1 MEFLD
6 WAQTLNIPERG
17 LSVLDNI
24 QSTKIR
30 SRFPIFKH
38 KIYLNSC
45 SQGALSDSVENGLTD
60 YIRSWHEHG
69 SPWDL
74 WVEHYEHTRRLFAEF
89 IGADEGEVAIV
100 TSASAGINA
109 VASALDFRE
118 RKKVVLGEFEFPT
131 MGHVWLA
138 QSKRGADVIF
148 IPPVDNKLPVDSYE
162 RAVDR
167 QTAIVPLTRVCFRN
181 GFRSDTQAI
190 VELAHDQ
197 GAWVM
202 LDDYQ
207 DCGTRPIDV
216 KEMGVDFYVT
226 GTLKYLL
233 GPPGLAFLYVRRE
246 LINALTPAVS
256 GWFAQS
262 NPFAFDVKHLN
273 LSSSARRFESGSPP
287 IPNVYAAGPGIELLC
302 STGMPQIAGHISELT
317 GMFLNSIAGMQ
328 IQTKTPP
335 DSVGPLIVLQAG
347 SEDDANA
354 MVAALARQNIVAS
367 SRGDGVRI
375 SLHFYNTADDIAALL
390 QALERN
396 MDLLFTRSGVSETSG
411 G

>member
-1 MEFLD
+1 ML
-6 WAQTLNIPERG
+6 G
-17 LSVLDNI
+17 SV
-24 QSTKIR
+24 QSANIR
-30 SRFPIFKH
+30 SRFPIFKY

-45 SQGALSDSVENGLTD
+45 SQGALSDAVENGVTD
-60 YIRSWHEHG
+60 YIRSWHEYG
-69 SPWDL
+69 SPWDM
-74 WVEHYEHTRRLFAEF
+74 WVEHYERTRRLFAEF

-118 RKKVVLGEFEFPT
+118 RNKVVLGEFEFPT

-138 QSKRGADVIF
+138 QRRRGADITFV
-148 IPPVDNKLPVDSYE
+148 PPLDNKLPPESYE

-167 QTAIVPLTRVCFRN
+167 QTAIVPLTRVCFKN
-181 GFRSDTQAI
+181 GFRSDVQAI
-190 VELAHDQ
+190 VELAHNQ

-216 KEMGVDFYVT
+216 KAMGIDFYVT

-233 GPPGLAFLYVRRE
+233 GPPGLAFLYVRRD
-246 LINALTPAVS
+246 LINELTPAVS

-262 NPFAFDVKHLN
+262 NPFAFDVKHLS
-273 LSSSARRFESGSPP
+273 LSSTARRFESGSPA
-287 IPNVYAAGPGIELLC
+287 IPNVYAAAPGIELLR
-302 STGMPQIAGHISELT
+302 STGMAQIAGHITELT
-317 GMFLNSIAGMQ
+317 GMVLNSLASMQ
-328 IQTKTPP
+328 IQIKTPA
-335 DSVGPLIVLQAG
+335 DSVGPLIVLQAA
-347 SEDDANA
+347 SEEDASA

-367 SRGDGVRI
+367 SRGDRVRI
-375 SLHFYNTADDIAALL
+375 SLHFYNSADDIALLL

-396 MDLLFTRSGVSETSG
+396 MDLLLTPTHG
-411 G
+411 

>member
-1 MEFLD
+1 M
-6 WAQTLNIPERG
+6 
-17 LSVLDNI
+17 LDNI
-24 QSTKIR
+24 QSIKIR

-45 SQGALSDSVENGLTD
+45 SQGALSDAVENGLTD

-69 SPWDL
+69 SPWDM
-74 WVEHYEHTRRLFAEF
+74 WVEHYERTRRLFAEF

-100 TSASAGINA
+100 TSASAAINA

-118 RKKVVLGEFEFPT
+118 RRKVVLGEFEFPT
-131 MGHVWLA
+131 MAHIWLA
-138 QSKRGADVIF
+138 QRKRGADITFV
-148 IPPVDNKLPVDSYE
+148 PPLDNKLPAESYE
-162 RAVDR
+162 GAVDR

-181 GFRSDTQAI
+181 GFRSDVQAI
-190 VELAHDQ
+190 VKLAHSQ

-216 KEMGVDFYVT
+216 KDMGIDFYVT

-233 GPPGLAFLYVRRE
+233 GPPGLAFLYVRRD
-246 LINALTPAVS
+246 LINPLIPAVS

-262 NPFAFDVKHLN
+262 NPFAFDVKHLD

-287 IPNVYAAGPGIELLC
+287 IPNVYAAAPGIELLR
-302 STGMPQIAGHISELT
+302 STGMAHIAGHISELT
-317 GMFLNSIAGMQ
+317 GMFLNSLAGMQ
-328 IQTKTPP
+328 IQTKTPA
-335 DSVGPLIVLQAG
+335 DSVGPLVVLQAD
-347 SEDDANA
+347 SEDSANA
-354 MVAALARQNIVAS
+354 MVAALAKQNIVAS

-375 SLHFYNTADDIAALL
+375 SLHFYNSADDIAALL
-390 QALERN
+390 HALERN
-396 MDLLFTRSGVSETSG
+396 MDLLLTRRVGSVAMES
-411 G
+411 

>member
-1 MEFLD
+1 M
-6 WAQTLNIPERG
+6 
-17 LSVLDNI
+17 LDNI
-24 QSTKIR
+24 QSIKIR

-45 SQGALSDSVENGLTD
+45 SQGALSDAVENGLTD

-69 SPWDL
+69 SPWDM
-74 WVEHYEHTRRLFAEF
+74 WVEHYERTRRLFAEF
-89 IGADEGEVAIV
+89 IGADEDEVAIV

-118 RKKVVLGEFEFPT
+118 RRKVVLGEFEFPT
-131 MGHVWLA
+131 MAHIWLA
-138 QSKRGADVIF
+138 QRKRGADITFV
-148 IPPVDNKLPVDSYE
+148 PPLDNKLPAESYE
-162 RAVDR
+162 GTVDR

-181 GFRSDTQAI
+181 GFRSDVQAI
-190 VELAHDQ
+190 VKLAHSQ

-216 KEMGVDFYVT
+216 KDMGIDFYVT

-233 GPPGLAFLYVRRE
+233 GPPGLAFLYVRRD
-246 LINALTPAVS
+246 LINPLIPAVS

-262 NPFAFDVKHLN
+262 NPFAFDVKHLD

-287 IPNVYAAGPGIELLC
+287 IPNVYAAAPGIELLR
-302 STGMPQIAGHISELT
+302 STGMAHIAGHISELT
-317 GMFLNSIAGMQ
+317 GMFLNSLAGMQ
-328 IQTKTPP
+328 IQTKTPA
-335 DSVGPLIVLQAG
+335 DSVGPLVVLQAD
-347 SEDDANA
+347 SEDSANA
-354 MVAALARQNIVAS
+354 MVAALAKQNIVAS

-375 SLHFYNTADDIAALL
+375 SLHFYNSADDIAALL
-390 QALERN
+390 HALERN
-396 MDLLFTRSGVSETSG
+396 MDLLLTRRVGSVAMES
-411 G
+411 

>member
-1 MEFLD
+1 
-6 WAQTLNIPERG
+6 
-17 LSVLDNI
+17 VLDNI
-24 QSTKIR
+24 QSIKIR

-45 SQGALSDSVENGLTD
+45 SQGALSDAVENGLTD

-69 SPWDL
+69 SPWDM
-74 WVEHYEHTRRLFAEF
+74 WVEHYERTRRLFAEF
-89 IGADEGEVAIV
+89 IGADEDEVAIV

-118 RKKVVLGEFEFPT
+118 RRKVVLGEFEFPT
-131 MGHVWLA
+131 MAHIWLA
-138 QSKRGADVIF
+138 QRKRGADITFV
-148 IPPVDNKLPVDSYE
+148 PPLDNKLPPESYE
-162 RAVDR
+162 GTVDR

-181 GFRSDTQAI
+181 GFRSDVQAI
-190 VELAHDQ
+190 VKLAHSQ

-216 KEMGVDFYVT
+216 KDMGIDFYVT

-233 GPPGLAFLYVRRE
+233 GPPGLAFLYVRRD
-246 LINALTPAVS
+246 LINPLIPAVS

-262 NPFAFDVKHLN
+262 NPFAFDVKHLD

-287 IPNVYAAGPGIELLC
+287 IPNVYAAAPGIELLR
-302 STGMPQIAGHISELT
+302 STGMAHIAGHISELT
-317 GMFLNSIAGMQ
+317 GMFLNSLAGMQ
-328 IQTKTPP
+328 IQTKTPA
-335 DSVGPLIVLQAG
+335 DSVGPLVVLQAD
-347 SEDDANA
+347 SEDSANA
-354 MVAALARQNIVAS
+354 MVAALAKQNIVAS

-375 SLHFYNTADDIAALL
+375 SLHFYNSADDIAALL
-390 QALERN
+390 HALERN
-396 MDLLFTRSGVSETSG
+396 MDLLLTRRVGSVAMES
-411 G
+411 

>member
-1 MEFLD
+1 M
-6 WAQTLNIPERG
+6 
-17 LSVLDNI
+17 LDNI

-45 SQGALSDSVENGLTD
+45 SQGALSDAVENGVTD

-69 SPWDL
+69 SPWDM
-74 WVEHYEHTRRLFAEF
+74 WVEHYERMRRLFAEF

-118 RKKVVLGEFEFPT
+118 RNKVVLGEFEFPT

-138 QSKRGADVIF
+138 QRKRGADIMFV
-148 IPPVDNKLPVDSYE
+148 PPLDNKLSADSYE
-162 RAVDR
+162 SALDP

-181 GFRSDTQAI
+181 GFRSDVRAI
-190 VELAHDQ
+190 VELAHNH

-216 KEMGVDFYVT
+216 KDMGIDFYVT

-233 GPPGLAFLYVRRE
+233 GPPGLAFLYVRRD

-273 LSSSARRFESGSPP
+273 LSSTARRFESGSPP
-287 IPNVYAAGPGIELLC
+287 IPNVYAAAPGIELLR
-302 STGMPQIAGHISELT
+302 STGMAQIAGHIKELT

-328 IQTKTPP
+328 IQTKTPA
-335 DSVGPLIVLQAG
+335 DSIGPLIVLQSE

-354 MVAALARQNIVAS
+354 MVAALAKQNIVAS

-375 SLHFYNTADDIAALL
+375 SLHFYNTADDIAVLL
-390 QALERN
+390 KVLEGN
-396 MDLLFTRSGVSETSG
+396 MDLLLTRRRESGAMENITG
-411 G
+411 F

>member
-1 MEFLD
+1 
-6 WAQTLNIPERG
+6 
-17 LSVLDNI
+17 VLDNI
-24 QSTKIR
+24 QSIKIR

-45 SQGALSDSVENGLTD
+45 SQGALSDAVENGLTD

-69 SPWDL
+69 SPWDM
-74 WVEHYEHTRRLFAEF
+74 WVEHYERTRRLFAEF

-100 TSASAGINA
+100 TSASAAINA

-118 RKKVVLGEFEFPT
+118 RRKVVLGEFEFPT
-131 MGHVWLA
+131 MAHIWLA
-138 QSKRGADVIF
+138 QRKRGADITFV
-148 IPPVDNKLPVDSYE
+148 PPLDNKLPAESYE
-162 RAVDR
+162 GTVDR

-181 GFRSDTQAI
+181 GFRSDVQAI
-190 VELAHDQ
+190 VKLAHSQ

-216 KEMGVDFYVT
+216 KDMGIDFYVT

-233 GPPGLAFLYVRRE
+233 GPPGLAFLYVRRD
-246 LINALTPAVS
+246 LINPLIPAVS

-262 NPFAFDVKHLN
+262 NPFAFDVKHLD

-287 IPNVYAAGPGIELLC
+287 IPNVYAAAPGIELLR
-302 STGMPQIAGHISELT
+302 STGMAHIAGHISELT
-317 GMFLNSIAGMQ
+317 GMFLNSLAGMQ
-328 IQTKTPP
+328 IQTKTPA
-335 DSVGPLIVLQAG
+335 DSVGPLVVLQAD
-347 SEDDANA
+347 SEDSANA
-354 MVAALARQNIVAS
+354 MVAALAKQNIVAS

-375 SLHFYNTADDIAALL
+375 SLHFYNSADDIAALL
-390 QALERN
+390 HALERN
-396 MDLLFTRSGVSETSG
+396 MDLLLTRRVGSVAMES
-411 G
+411 

>member
-1 MEFLD
+1 
-6 WAQTLNIPERG
+6 
-17 LSVLDNI
+17 VLDNI
-24 QSTKIR
+24 QSIKIR

-45 SQGALSDSVENGLTD
+45 SQGALSDAVENGLTD

-69 SPWDL
+69 SPWDM
-74 WVEHYEHTRRLFAEF
+74 WVEHYERTRRLFAEF
-89 IGADEGEVAIV
+89 IGADEDEVAIV

-118 RKKVVLGEFEFPT
+118 RRKVVLGEFEFPT
-131 MGHVWLA
+131 MAHIWLA
-138 QSKRGADVIF
+138 QRKRGADITFV
-148 IPPVDNKLPVDSYE
+148 PPLDNKLPAESYE
-162 RAVDR
+162 GTVDR

-181 GFRSDTQAI
+181 GFRSDVQAI
-190 VELAHDQ
+190 VKLAHSQ

-216 KEMGVDFYVT
+216 KDMGIDFYVT

-233 GPPGLAFLYVRRE
+233 GPPGLAFLYVRRD
-246 LINALTPAVS
+246 LINPLIPAVS

-262 NPFAFDVKHLN
+262 NPFAFDVKHLD

-287 IPNVYAAGPGIELLC
+287 IPNVYAAAPGIELLR
-302 STGMPQIAGHISELT
+302 STGMAHIAGHISELT
-317 GMFLNSIAGMQ
+317 GMFLNSLAGMQ
-328 IQTKTPP
+328 IQTKTPA
-335 DSVGPLIVLQAG
+335 DSVGPLVVLQAD
-347 SEDDANA
+347 SEDSANA
-354 MVAALARQNIVAS
+354 MVAALAKQNIVAS

-375 SLHFYNTADDIAALL
+375 SLHFYNSADDIAALL
-390 QALERN
+390 HALERN
-396 MDLLFTRSGVSETSG
+396 MDLLLTRRVGSVAMES
-411 G
+411 

>member
-1 MEFLD
+1 
-6 WAQTLNIPERG
+6 
-17 LSVLDNI
+17 VLDNI
-24 QSTKIR
+24 QSIKIR

-45 SQGALSDSVENGLTD
+45 SQGALSDAVENGLTD

-69 SPWDL
+69 SPWDM
-74 WVEHYEHTRRLFAEF
+74 WVEHYERTRRLFAEF

-100 TSASAGINA
+100 TSASAAINA

-118 RKKVVLGEFEFPT
+118 RRKVVLGEFEFPT
-131 MGHVWLA
+131 MAHIWLA
-138 QSKRGADVIF
+138 QRKRGADITFV
-148 IPPVDNKLPVDSYE
+148 PPLDNKLPPESYE
-162 RAVDR
+162 GTVDR

-181 GFRSDTQAI
+181 GFRSDVQAI
-190 VELAHDQ
+190 VKLAHSQ

-216 KEMGVDFYVT
+216 KDMGIDFYVT

-233 GPPGLAFLYVRRE
+233 GPPGLAFLYVRRD
-246 LINALTPAVS
+246 LINPLIPAVS

-262 NPFAFDVKHLN
+262 NPFAFDVKHLD

-287 IPNVYAAGPGIELLC
+287 IPNVYAAAPGIELLR
-302 STGMPQIAGHISELT
+302 STGMAHIAGHISELT
-317 GMFLNSIAGMQ
+317 GMFLNSLAGMQ
-328 IQTKTPP
+328 IQTKTPA
-335 DSVGPLIVLQAG
+335 DSVGPLVVLQAD
-347 SEDDANA
+347 SEDSANA
-354 MVAALARQNIVAS
+354 MVAALAKQNIVAS

-375 SLHFYNTADDIAALL
+375 SLHFYNSADDIAALL
-390 QALERN
+390 HALERN
-396 MDLLFTRSGVSETSG
+396 MDLLLTRRVGSVAMES
-411 G
+411 

>member
-1 MEFLD
+1 M
-6 WAQTLNIPERG
+6 
-17 LSVLDNI
+17 LDNI
-24 QSTKIR
+24 QSIKIR

-45 SQGALSDSVENGLTD
+45 SQGALSDAVENGLTD

-69 SPWDL
+69 SPWDM
-74 WVEHYEHTRRLFAEF
+74 WVEHYERTRRLFAEF

-100 TSASAGINA
+100 TSASAAINA

-118 RKKVVLGEFEFPT
+118 RRKVVLGEFEFPT
-131 MGHVWLA
+131 MAHIWLA
-138 QSKRGADVIF
+138 QRKRGADITFV
-148 IPPVDNKLPVDSYE
+148 PPLDNKLPAESYE
-162 RAVDR
+162 GTVDR

-181 GFRSDTQAI
+181 GFRSDVQAI
-190 VELAHDQ
+190 VKLAHSQ

-216 KEMGVDFYVT
+216 KDMGIDFYVT

-233 GPPGLAFLYVRRE
+233 GPPGLAFLYVRRD
-246 LINALTPAVS
+246 LINPLIPAVS

-262 NPFAFDVKHLN
+262 NPFAFDVKHLD

-287 IPNVYAAGPGIELLC
+287 IPNVYAAAPGIELLR
-302 STGMPQIAGHISELT
+302 STGMAHIAGHISELT
-317 GMFLNSIAGMQ
+317 GMFLNSLAGMQ
-328 IQTKTPP
+328 IQTKTPA
-335 DSVGPLIVLQAG
+335 DSVGPLVVLQAD
-347 SEDDANA
+347 SEDSANA
-354 MVAALARQNIVAS
+354 MVAALAKQNIVAS

-375 SLHFYNTADDIAALL
+375 SLHFYNSADDIAALL
-390 QALERN
+390 HALERN
-396 MDLLFTRSGVSETSG
+396 MDLLLTRRVGSVAMES
-411 G
+411 